1 MTIKTL
7 VSNNLVE
14 FSKKSKILDKNE
26 EYYHIENWRNKRN
39 SESLKVILNSYLR
52 LAVSFAKKYKSYGL
66 PIDDLIHEG
75 VLGIM
80 HALEKFDTS
89 KGFRLSTY
97 ASWWIRASIQDYI
110 LKNWSVVKTGST
122 ASQKAL
128 FFNLKKIKKQISN
141 VSSDY
146 MGQKEIDKV
155 SEMLNVKNFEVQNME
170 SRLSGGDVFLNQKID
185 NDSENDLMSLLE
197 DDRANPEESFQ
208 DFNDGK
214 IKKNYIEKAIL
225 TLNERERT
233 IIKLRKLREKSIT
246 LDELGQMLKISKERV
261 RQIETK
267 ALEKLK
273 IIIIKISQ
281 QNKEFFI

>member
-1 MTIKTL
+1 MTLKSLIP
-7 VSNNLVE
+7 NNLIDL
-14 FSKKSKILDKNE
+14 SKKAKILDKE
-26 EYYHIENWRNKRN
+26 EEFYHIEKWRNERE

-52 LAVSFAKKYKSYGL
+52 LAISYARKYKSYGL
-66 PIDDLIHEG
+66 PFDDLIHEG

-80 HALEKFDTS
+80 HALEKFDIS
-89 KGFRLSTY
+89 KNFRLSTY

-128 FFNLKKIKKQISN
+128 FFNLRKIKQQISD

-185 NDSENDLMSLLE
+185 NDSENDLMNLLE

-208 DFNDGK
+208 DFNDSK
-214 IKKNYIEKAIL
+214 IKKDYIEKAIL

-233 IIKLRKLREKSIT
+233 IIRLRKLREKSIT

-273 IIIIKISQ
+273 KIILEISQ